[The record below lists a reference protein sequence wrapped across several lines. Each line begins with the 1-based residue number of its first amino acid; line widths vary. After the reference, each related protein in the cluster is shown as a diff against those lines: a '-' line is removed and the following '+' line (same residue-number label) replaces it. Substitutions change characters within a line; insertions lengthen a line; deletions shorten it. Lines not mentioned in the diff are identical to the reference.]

1 MRNNGLINET
11 ELRKAIAQLKP
22 DGELFEVRIMGG
34 GKPISGYFRDAD
46 TLIEAFK
53 TVDLRNTNTY
63 ITLNRPMDSL
73 YSRQQANRLL
83 AVKNTTSDKEIEVIE
98 WLFID
103 FDPTRPTGISSTND
117 ELEAAQELAQKVYV
131 YLKGQG
137 FEEPV
142 KAFSGNGYHLLYGIS
157 LANNEDNINLI
168 KRCLHSLS
176 AMFSNDIVK
185 VDTANFNPSRICKLY
200 GTMAQKGSNTE
211 ERPHRL
217 AKIEGDIKDL
227 KQTQKIYLEKLAGE
241 IEEEEI
247 KPAKY
252 NNYSPSAFD
261 IEEWMDNY
269 GIRYTV
275 KSGSGYTKYV
285 LDNCPFDPNHK
296 APDSMIIKQPSGAI
310 GFKCLHD
317 SCQGKRWQDVRMMF
331 EPDAYEKSNEDFYR
345 AVEEGWKRHNR
356 DRKKKEINVENGP
369 IWETVEEILLK
380 PTPDNEYIKT
390 HIDVIDN
397 KTHGL
402 MKGAVSVW
410 SGLRGSA
417 KSTILSQIA
426 LHAVNDDHNVLFYS
440 GELTDKRFT
449 RWLIQQAA
457 GKQYGKEYEKDGST
471 YYFVPDEIKNKVAQ
485 WIGNRLYI
493 YNNSYGSEY
502 GKLINEI
509 ETQILNTKPDLVVLD
524 NLMTINVGDLDTN
537 EYKAQTNLMLKLV
550 EMAKKYNC
558 HVALVAHP
566 RKTVTF
572 LRLTDIS
579 GTGNIGNLVD
589 SAFIVHRNNHD
600 FRKGYISEFLDP
612 KKVNEDD
619 VNIHFKQGTN
629 IIEIAKD
636 REAGIQDEFIP
647 LYYEVESRR
656 MLNDRTEVPKFKW
669 TTEWMEQETE
679 EEFMDVT
686 EADDMPFNEEE

>member
-275 KSGSGYTKYV
+275 KSGSGYIKYV

-317 SCQGKRWQDVRMMF
+317 SCQGKRWQDVRIMF

>member
-1 MRNNGLINET
+1 MRNDGLINET

-22 DGELFEVRIMGG
+22 DGELFEVRIVGN

-63 ITLNRPMDSL
+63 ITINRPMDSL
-73 YSRQQANRLL
+73 YSRQQANRFL

-103 FDPTRPTGISSTND
+103 FDPIRPTGISSTKE

-131 YLKGQG
+131 FLKGQG

-142 KAFSGNGYHLLYGIS
+142 KAFSGNGYHLLYRIG
-157 LANNEDNINLI
+157 LANNEDNINLV
-168 KRCLHSLS
+168 KRCLHSL
-176 AMFSNDIVK
+176 AMLFNNDIVM
-185 VDTANFNPSRICKLY
+185 VDTANHNPSRICKLY
-200 GTMAQKGSNTE
+200 GTMAQKGSSTSD
-211 ERPHRL
+211 RPHRL
-217 AKIEGDIKDL
+217 ALIDGDVKDL
-227 KQTQKIYLEKLAGE
+227 RQTQKIYLEKLAGE

-247 KPAKY
+247 RPAKY
-252 NNYSPSAFD
+252 NNYSPSEFD
-261 IEEWMDNY
+261 IEDWMNNY
-269 GIRYTV
+269 GIKYTV
-275 KSGSGYTKYV
+275 KAGNGYTKYI
-285 LDNCPFDPNHK
+285 LDECPFDSNHT
-296 APDSMIIKQPSGAI
+296 APDSMILKQPSGAI
-310 GFKCLHD
+310 GFRCLHS
-317 SCQGKRWQDVRMMF
+317 SCEGKKWQDVRLKF
-331 EPDAYEKSNEDFYR
+331 EPDAYEKRNEDFYR
-345 AVEEGWKRHNR
+345 AIEEGWKRHNR

-369 IWETVEEILLK
+369 TWETVEEIIQK

-390 HIDVIDN
+390 HIDIIDK

-440 GELTDKRFT
+440 GELTDKRFS

-457 GKQYGKEYEKDGST
+457 GRQYGREYEKDGST
-471 YYFVPDEIKNKVAQ
+471 YYFVPDEIKNKVAR
-485 WIGNRLYI
+485 WIGDRLWV

-502 GKLINEI
+502 EKLMNEI
-509 ETQILNTKPDLVVLD
+509 EAQILKSKPDLIILD

-537 EYKAQTNLMLKLV
+537 EYRAQTTLMLNLA

-600 FRKGYISEFLDP
+600 FRKGYINEFCDP
-612 KKVNEDD
+612 KKVKEDD
-619 VNIHFKQGTN
+619 INLHFKQGTN

-647 LYYEVESRR
+647 LYYEIESRR
-656 MLNDRTEVPKFKW
+656 MLNDRTDVIKFKW
-669 TTEWMEQETE
+669 TTEWMEQEE
-679 EEFMDVT
+679 EEDFMDA
-686 EADDMPFNEEE
+686 ECDPFEQEE

>member
-1 MRNNGLINET
+1 MRNDGLINET

-22 DGELFEVRIMGG
+22 DGELFEIRIMGN

-63 ITLNRPMDSL
+63 ITLNKPMDSL
-73 YSRQQANRLL
+73 YSRQQANRFL

-103 FDPTRPTGISSTND
+103 FDPIRPTGISSTKE

-131 YLKGQG
+131 FLKGQG

-142 KAFSGNGYHLLYGIS
+142 KAFSGNGYHLLYRIG
-157 LANNEDNINLI
+157 LANNEDNINLV
-168 KRCLHSLS
+168 KRCLHSL
-176 AMFSNDIVK
+176 AMLFNNDIVM
-185 VDTANFNPSRICKLY
+185 VDTANHNPSRICKLY
-200 GTMAQKGSNTE
+200 GTMAQKGSSTSD
-211 ERPHRL
+211 RPHRL
-217 AKIEGDIKDL
+217 ALIDGDVKDL
-227 KQTQKIYLEKLAGE
+227 RQTQKIYLEKLAGE

-247 KPAKY
+247 RPAKY
-252 NNYSPSAFD
+252 NNYSPSEFD
-261 IEEWMDNY
+261 IEDWMNNY
-269 GIRYTV
+269 GIKYTV
-275 KSGSGYTKYV
+275 KAGNGYTKYI
-285 LDNCPFDPNHK
+285 LDECPFDSNHT
-296 APDSMIIKQPSGAI
+296 APDSMILKQPSGAI
-310 GFKCLHD
+310 GFRCLHS
-317 SCQGKRWQDVRMMF
+317 SCEGKKWQDVRLKF
-331 EPDAYEKSNEDFYR
+331 EPDAYEKRNEDFYR
-345 AVEEGWKRHNR
+345 AIEEGWKRHNR

-369 IWETVEEILLK
+369 TWETVEEIIQK

-390 HIDVIDN
+390 HIDIIDK

-440 GELTDKRFT
+440 GELTDKRFS

-457 GKQYGKEYEKDGST
+457 GRQYGREYEKDGST
-471 YYFVPDEIKNKVAQ
+471 YYFVPDEIKNKVAR
-485 WIGNRLYI
+485 WIGDRLWV

-502 GKLINEI
+502 EKLMNEI
-509 ETQILNTKPDLVVLD
+509 EAQILKSKPDLIILD

-537 EYKAQTNLMLKLV
+537 EYRAQTTLMLNLA

-600 FRKGYISEFLDP
+600 FRKGYINEFCDP
-612 KKVNEDD
+612 KKVKEDD
-619 VNIHFKQGTN
+619 INLHFKQGTN

-647 LYYEVESRR
+647 LYYEIESRR
-656 MLNDRTEVPKFKW
+656 MLNDRTDVIKFKW
-669 TTEWMEQETE
+669 TTEWMEQEE
-679 EEFMDVT
+679 EEDFMDA
-686 EADDMPFNEEE
+686 ECDPFEQEE